1 MNQSLE
7 KLEINVYQLVQKFET
22 QLGENKRH
30 QEEIARLKS
39 EIARHQMAQE
49 QQKNEH
55 QAAVD
60 ELSEALMVQMSNLK
74 NEMQNRIQTITDE
87 MQNKI
92 DELTAENQKYRDALN
107 ANAEHLRKLLSRLPQ
122 QPEATQQE
130 GC

>member
-22 QLGENKRH
+22 QLGENRRY

-39 EIARHQMAQE
+39 EITRHQMAQE

-60 ELSEALMVQMSNLK
+60 ELSEALMIQMSNLK
-74 NEMQNRIQTITDE
+74 NEMEGRLQTVTDE

-107 ANAEHLRKLLSRLPQ
+107 ASAEYLRKLLARLPQ
-122 QPEATQQE
+122 KPEANQ
-130 GC
+130 